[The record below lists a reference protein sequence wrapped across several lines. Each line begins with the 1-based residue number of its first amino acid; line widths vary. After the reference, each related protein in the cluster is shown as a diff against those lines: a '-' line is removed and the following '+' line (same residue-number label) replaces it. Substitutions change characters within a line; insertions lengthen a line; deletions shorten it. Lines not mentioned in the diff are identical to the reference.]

1 MGMGGLVGTEALE
14 AAAALIS
21 INLVLVEEGISISSS
36 VALEERLILA
46 HSLLDVASTDSI
58 SIIDGR
64 AVEAGW
70 TLALVPTDA
79 VAKWQSTVPMLY
91 TQTTSDA
98 TNVDMCTIDGIVQI
112 PRRASTGGT

>member
-70 TLALVPTDA
+70 TLAL
-79 VAKWQSTVPMLY
+79 MLP
-91 TQTTSDA
+91 D
-98 TNVDMCTIDGIVQI
+98 
-112 PRRASTGGT
+112 